1 MALGMVAPELF
12 DLVIADQ
19 SVVFGK
25 DDVLVL
31 YTDGVTEALN
41 AEGEEFSSGR
51 LADSLKYLWQHS
63 PKEMNQGILANV
75 KSFAGTSAPYDDIT
89 LVTIKHL

>member
-1 MALGMVAPELF
+1 MVPPEIF
-12 DLVIADQ
+12 DSVIGDQ
-19 SVVFGK
+19 SVAFMRG
-25 DDVLVL
+25 DVLVL

-51 LADSLKYLWQHS
+51 LADSLKYLRQHS

-75 KSFAGTSAPYDDIT
+75 KTFAGASAQYDDIT
-89 LVTIKHL
+89 LVTVRHT